1 MLKMGVINYK
11 QHVNLIAVKIWKT
24 LKNKVILIK
33 KYPLYT
39 QQYINETVLPIY
51 VLYIK
56 MLTCNPNLTS
66 GDGVT
71 SEVGEESA
79 AREAVGVLYAD
90 EGGMPSSPA
99 PPPPLAEASLLVGV
113 SPPPSPPDA
122 APAPRLPRLKCHQ
135 SGNLTSKVYN
145 IQPHCN
151 QTDNFVP
158 KDAFPT

>member
-1 MLKMGVINYK
+1 MS
-11 QHVNLIAVKIWKT
+11 
-24 LKNKVILIK
+24 
-33 KYPLYT
+33 
-39 QQYINETVLPIY
+39 VLN
-51 VLYIK
+51 IK
-56 MLTCNPNLTS
+56 MLTCSPNLTS

-122 APAPRLPRLKCHQ
+122 APAPRLPRLECRHA
-135 SGNLTSKVYN
+135 GNVTSKVYN
-145 IQPHCN
+145 TVYSHVATRQIISYIKMFFPDDELHGIRPSISM
-151 QTDNFVP
+151 TGYP
-158 KDAFPT
+158 KYKPIY